1 MAYGDFKDL
10 ARKTASDKI
19 SRDKAF
25 NIARNLKYDGHQR
38 GVVSTACNCF
48 DKKTA
53 ARAIRNEIMQ
63 NKGLAEELHKSTI
76 RKFEER
82 KVYSCF
88 IDNILGADLS
98 DKQLTSK
105 FNKWFRFLLR
115 AINIYSKYV
124 WVIHLKDG
132 KGTTIT
138 NSLQN
143 ILSESNRKPNKI
155 WVDKGSEFYKR
166 SMKSWLEKNDIEMYS
181 IHNGGNS
188 NVAQSFFR
196 ILKNKY

>member
-25 NIARNLKYDGHQR
+25 NIARNLKAFNI
-38 GVVSTACNCF
+38 ACNCF

-105 FNKWFRFLLR
+105 FNK
-115 AINIYSKYV
+115 
-124 WVIHLKDG
+124 
-132 KGTTIT
+132 
-138 NSLQN
+138 
-143 ILSESNRKPNKI
+143 
-155 WVDKGSEFYKR
+155 
-166 SMKSWLEKNDIEMYS
+166 
-181 IHNGGNS
+181 
-188 NVAQSFFR
+188 
-196 ILKNKY
+196 

>member
-1 MAYGDFKDL
+1 
-10 ARKTASDKI
+10 
-19 SRDKAF
+19 
-25 NIARNLKYDGHQR
+25 
-38 GVVSTACNCF
+38 
-48 DKKTA
+48 
-53 ARAIRNEIMQ
+53 MQ

-98 DKQLTSK
+98 DKELTSK

-124 WVIHLKDG
+124 WIIHLKDR

-188 NVAQSFFR
+188 DVAQSFFR